1 VLLWSRFSV
10 PKLIKA
16 GALLVLSVLLL
27 GVGIWIAGG
36 GNVLADIRR
45 FLAWTVAAVF
55 VVFSMNLAVVTFR
68 LSRLLQYFDINVP
81 YTIAFKASLQGHFAS
96 LFFISLFGQV
106 AGRQAVLRHF
116 GTPSVFIASLTAIE
130 RIVLFIVSGVFCLL
144 GATWLLDRQEI
155 AGLISRISFVQITF
169 VVILSLIASLW
180 FGRSK
185 FEARLLTGIRS
196 RRSLAQF
203 LKVVVITIIAQALVL
218 GAFVLGGMGLAP
230 DIGLVSLL
238 AAAAITSFAASL
250 PISVNGWGVR
260 EVTAIFAFGHVGI
273 APSSALAISILV
285 GLCSTAVVLA
295 ALPYLLRKENEMIGG
310 IAPSD
315 KKTDR
320 LPIEKTATWGLVTAS
335 AIFIFFQIH
344 IPLDGGVINLNL
356 ADPFAVLA
364 LATVATHSLYA
375 RELPRWR
382 VPKFNTLLLLVGLVL
397 LLAFLNG
404 LQVIGVT
411 QWALAGRLFG
421 WLILIGYLCIGVLT
435 ASYLGKMGI
444 WRFIESM
451 IATAVVV
458 VLFHAF
464 MRWLVFSGWLDPAGM
479 PLNFEG
485 FSGNRNAFAFQLLV
499 CSALLLAYTGK
510 AKEGREVTFRSLR
523 SSRDE
528 FLAALHGVVLT
539 GLVFTGSR
547 AGILTGLMLILGAG
561 LSRFVH
567 RRILLKSVIYG
578 LLFWLAFAWLLPWV
592 SQTLA
597 GEANARYAVQSIFS
611 NEASNIERW
620 ETIQRGFDMWLESP
634 WLGAGVGVFIE
645 ASTEWFKQPIVIH
658 STPVWLLAEL
668 GILGTGVLLSAL
680 GWLFFSINRS
690 GFAYSGNR
698 AAVLLLAIF
707 LVFGLVHEIF
717 YQRIF
722 WMVLGI
728 CIALPFD
735 VRPRRILSRSPALR

>member
-1 VLLWSRFSV
+1 M

>member
-1 VLLWSRFSV
+1 M

-16 GALLVLSVLLL
+16 GALLVLSLLLL
-27 GVGIWIAGG
+27 GVGTWIAGG
-36 GNVLADIRR
+36 ENVLADLRR
-45 FLAWTVAAVF
+45 FPAWTVAAVF
-55 VVFSMNLAVVTFR
+55 MIFSLNLLVVTFR
-68 LSRLLQYFDINVP
+68 LSRLLKYFHIEVP
-81 YTIAFKASLQGHFAS
+81 YNVAFRASLQGHIAS

-144 GATWLLDRQEI
+144 GAALLLDRQEI
-155 AGLISRISFVQITF
+155 AGLISRISFFQIIF

-185 FEARLLTGIRS
+185 FESRLLTGIRS

-203 LKVVVITIIAQALVL
+203 LKVVIITIVAQALVL
-218 GAFVLGGMGLAP
+218 GAFVLGAMGLAP
-230 DIGLVSLL
+230 EIGLTSLL

-260 EVTAIFAFGHVGI
+260 EVTAIFAFGHVGMD
-273 APSSALAISILV
+273 PSSALAISILV

-295 ALPYLLRKENEMIGG
+295 AWPYLFRKEKEMIGG

-315 KKTDR
+315 QKTDR
-320 LPIEKTATWGLVTAS
+320 VPIEKTATWGLVTAS

-364 LATVATHSLYA
+364 LATVATHAFYA

-382 VPKFNTLLLLVGLVL
+382 VPKFNILLFVVGLVL

-435 ASYLGKMGI
+435 ASYLGKVGI
-444 WRFIESM
+444 WRLIESM

-464 MRWLVFSGWLDPAGM
+464 MRWLVFSGWLDSVGM
-479 PLNFEG
+479 PLNYEG
-485 FSGNRNAFAFQLLV
+485 FSGNRNALAFQLLI
-499 CSALLLAYTGK
+499 CSALLLAYTRK
-510 AKEGREVTFRSLR
+510 AEEGREVTFCSLR

-528 FLAALHGVVLT
+528 FLAALHGVVLA

-547 AGILTGLMLILGAG
+547 AGILTGLMLILGVG
-561 LSRFVH
+561 LGQFVH
-567 RRILLKSVIYG
+567 LRILLKSVIYG
-578 LLFWLAFAWLLPWV
+578 LVVWVVFAWLLPWV
-592 SQTLA
+592 SQMLA
-597 GEANARYAVQSIFS
+597 VETNARFAVQSIIS
-611 NEASNIERW
+611 NEVSNIERW
-620 ETIQRGFDMWLESP
+620 ETIRRGFAMWRESP
-634 WLGAGVGVFIE
+634 WLGAGLGVFIE

-658 STPVWLLAEL
+658 STPVWLLAEF
-668 GILGTGVLLSAL
+668 GIFGTGVLLSVL
-680 GWLFFSINRS
+680 GWLIFSINKS

-722 WMVLGI
+722 WLALGI

-735 VRPRRILSRSPALR
+735 VRPRRMLSGSSALR